1 MADNNNFNIDELTA
15 AVTKCG
21 IALKEANA
29 AKDAEAVKN
38 AQEQFKVAKSELKK
52 AQKLAKAAR
61 KKNKPAGGKKKK
73 SKKKTTGLG
82 LQSKKSEDFA
92 GWYSDVIT
100 KSEMIEYY
108 PAVSGCYILRPWSFQ
123 IWEFIK
129 EFFSEEIKKSGVEPC
144 YFPIFVSK
152 SALEAEADHVEGFAA
167 EVAWVTKSGQSDLA
181 EPVAIRPTSETIMYP
196 IFSKWIRSHRDLPIR
211 LNQWTNVVRWE
222 FKNPTPFIRTRE
234 FLWQEGHSAFATQE
248 EADNEVLEIL
258 DLYARVYEEL
268 MAVPVIKGRKSEKER
283 FPGGFYTTT
292 VEAFIPMVGRA
303 VQGATSHCLGKNF
316 GKIFNI
322 KYETEDGK
330 SKEIP
335 IQNSWGLTTRTIG
348 VLTMVHGDDNG
359 LVLPPRVAPLQVV
372 ILYISK
378 AADSKEA
385 VEAMADKA
393 DDLGLKLKNAGVRV
407 KVDHRREK
415 TAGWRMSYWEQKGV
429 PIRIEIGSNEMKANQ
444 AVLVRRDDLKSKAT
458 VPYVANVRSDSR

>member
-129 EFFSEEIKKSGVEPC
+129 EFFKTH
-144 YFPIFVSK
+144 F
-152 SALEAEADHVEGFAA
+152 
-167 EVAWVTKSGQSDLA
+167 
-181 EPVAIRPTSETIMYP
+181 
-196 IFSKWIRSHRDLPIR
+196 
-211 LNQWTNVVRWE
+211 
-222 FKNPTPFIRTRE
+222 
-234 FLWQEGHSAFATQE
+234 SAFLSSIAYSP
-248 EADNEVLEIL
+248 ASFRPISLESFTRNL
-258 DLYARVYEEL
+258 RHS
-268 MAVPVIKGRKSEKER
+268 MFSG
-283 FPGGFYTTT
+283 
-292 VEAFIPMVGRA
+292 
-303 VQGATSHCLGKNF
+303 NF
-316 GKIFNI
+316 
-322 KYETEDGK
+322 
-330 SKEIP
+330 
-335 IQNSWGLTTRTIG
+335 L
-348 VLTMVHGDDNG
+348 
-359 LVLPPRVAPLQVV
+359 
-372 ILYISK
+372 
-378 AADSKEA
+378 
-385 VEAMADKA
+385 
-393 DDLGLKLKNAGVRV
+393 
-407 KVDHRREK
+407 
-415 TAGWRMSYWEQKGV
+415 
-429 PIRIEIGSNEMKANQ
+429 
-444 AVLVRRDDLKSKAT
+444 
-458 VPYVANVRSDSR
+458 

>member
-1 MADNNNFNIDELTA
+1 MYAYLIYISRRNKDTINNNIQISRRNIVNKNNNKTKKKMADNNNFNIDELTA

-61 KKNKPAGGKKKK
+61 KKNKPAGGKNKK

-222 FKNPTPFIRTRE
+222 SQSNTI
-234 FLWQEGHSAFATQE
+234 
-248 EADNEVLEIL
+248 
-258 DLYARVYEEL
+258 
-268 MAVPVIKGRKSEKER
+268 
-283 FPGGFYTTT
+283 YT
-292 VEAFIPMVGRA
+292 
-303 VQGATSHCLGKNF
+303 
-316 GKIFNI
+316 
-322 KYETEDGK
+322 D
-330 SKEIP
+330 
-335 IQNSWGLTTRTIG
+335 
-348 VLTMVHGDDNG
+348 
-359 LVLPPRVAPLQVV
+359 
-372 ILYISK
+372 
-378 AADSKEA
+378 
-385 VEAMADKA
+385 
-393 DDLGLKLKNAGVRV
+393 
-407 KVDHRREK
+407 
-415 TAGWRMSYWEQKGV
+415 
-429 PIRIEIGSNEMKANQ
+429 
-444 AVLVRRDDLKSKAT
+444 
-458 VPYVANVRSDSR
+458 